1 MSAQVSQTATP
12 PPEARAAMPRRFAG
26 FLRERVSGGVIGGLL
41 LVLIAGACFGT
52 LRWSLAR
59 YEEQHLGVTDA
70 ELPPRSPSWAEPM
83 GSDGLGRSLVWRVLL
98 GGAVSLTVGLAA
110 AGLAVTIGVAWG
122 LIAGYAGG
130 RLDAAMMRLVDV
142 IYGLPAILLVV
153 MLGLALEAPLLSLC
167 RSLLGEAAS
176 RQAAGAAT
184 LWIAIGAVSW
194 LTMSRVIR
202 GQVLSLREQ
211 PFVEA
216 ARAIGLSPGR
226 IMLRH
231 LLPNL
236 AAPIV
241 VYATL
246 TVPMAILQES
256 TLSFLGIGI
265 KLPLPSWGNL
275 AAKGVEELNPIGG
288 MNWWL
293 LLFPCLALGLT
304 LLSLNFLGEAMR
316 KKLDPRRR
324 ERQ

>member
-12 PPEARAAMPRRFAG
+12 LPEARAAMPRRFAG
-26 FLRERVSGGVIGGLL
+26 FLRERVSGGVVGGLL
-41 LVLIAGACFGT
+41 LLLIAGGCFGT
-52 LRWSLAR
+52 LPWSLER
-59 YEEQHLGVTDA
+59 YETPDLGVTDA
-70 ELPPRSPSWAEPM
+70 ELPPRSPSVAEPM

-98 GGAVSLTVGLAA
+98 GGAVSLAVGLAA

-130 RLDAAMMRLVDV
+130 RVDAAMMRVVDV

-153 MLGLALEAPLLSLC
+153 MLGLALEAPLLAVC
-167 RSLLGEAAS
+167 RSFLDESAA

-304 LLSLNFLGEAMR
+304 LLSLNFMGEALR
-316 KKLDPRRR
+316 KRLDPRHR
-324 ERQ
+324 ERR